1 MADELIENAEFGR
14 KNKNE
19 EDPILVA
26 QRFLNI
32 YRQMHIFNKERQN
45 QFDDMLLELQPDVR
59 ILLSTLP
66 GGSLLIEHIE
76 ELEQKRGLVS
86 VPVKKE
92 NSFRKKASKDLA
104 SSDASSE
111 KSGKAAVG
119 SVVID
124 SSFATEL
131 SSSLSLALQQTEK
144 RYKDDIKTLTE
155 TITQSIMASQSAI
168 ANMMKDILI
177 ASRNKNYSNN
187 DNVSIQ
193 ELSADGV
200 TPAAKHDIAASS
212 AKKQAT
218 IQNAKD
224 LQQKDK
230 TPDDQIDTAY
240 KENKTVEDT
249 SVSLN
254 KNAAIKTQSEEV
266 STESEI
272 SLTEKEKK
280 PTAEKSFDKK
290 QKNKEILP
298 DSLSEVS
305 QSIQS
310 ENTDNVAEENLQKND
325 VENSAV
331 QVDENISQFAK
342 EDDAKA
348 ADTADLAENASTK
361 TDEKAT
367 LNLGKITALANDL
380 AKKIGKNKKNK
391 QQEKDDLSKDAAII
405 SESATENV
413 FDDTSTAPE
422 KTLETNNDT
431 TNFDNISESASE
443 NVTKD
448 DKSDGLNT
456 DTAFVNN
463 LESLPNESATIDNE
477 ILPVIPTESEAQTL
491 KVSDKE
497 PVEDKNDISKDVSA
511 TNDLPLPFENDDSIY
526 KDELSKIREALQ
538 FSETDNNTDN
548 NEAKT
553 TPVEKNI
560 ETVPSENSKNQPE
573 DFISANALSPDDL
586 ISLDD
591 LPDTPIS
598 LDDISEETISLDDY
612 EDENPTSAATTS
624 NDDTY
629 ANPSDEQDWEWEYVD
644 DNDSNNDSNDD
655 DWEWEYVEDDGS
667 DDGESEDWEWEYV
680 EDDGSPDETDN
691 KNK

>member
-224 LQQKDK
+224 LQQNDK

-240 KENKTVEDT
+240 KV
-249 SVSLN
+249 
-254 KNAAIKTQSEEV
+254 
-266 STESEI
+266 
-272 SLTEKEKK
+272 TEKEKK

-290 QKNKEILP
+290 QKNKEILQ

-342 EDDAKA
+342 EDDAKT

-431 TNFDNISESASE
+431 TNFDNISESVSE
-443 NVTKD
+443 DVTKD
-448 DKSDGLNT
+448 GKSDGLNT

-463 LESLPNESATIDNE
+463 LESLSNESATIDNE

-497 PVEDKNDISKDVSA
+497 PAEDKNDNSKDVSA

-538 FSETDNNTDN
+538 FSETDND
-548 NEAKT
+548 EAKT

-560 ETVPSENSKNQPE
+560 ETAPSENSKNQPE

-644 DNDSNNDSNDD
+644 DNDSNNDSNND